1 MARVLSRLRAKT
13 SRLVRTHVTERGRE
27 SPHYRKLKPCER
39 GGYIRRGPP
48 APQSDG
54 GGKDTSIVVNST
66 GGELFQ
72 ITLSFLDADWPI
84 YVIDGSDRCYGLPA
98 LSHAVENVPTRWGVM
113 LDEDAF
119 VVSNERL
126 RELISWADRNGHAA
140 VGVPDGGVIARR
152 EHNPNALNLF
162 FNVLDL
168 DAIRRVWDAD
178 ACAAWMNRGH
188 EMAEAWPPATL
199 LKPEVP
205 YLFDDYEPYYCFYFW
220 LADAGLSTGYLDARL
235 HSDGLSAIVLSPEG
249 EPVVV
254 HSWYAREFEQP
265 GGPMRERILDAIDFA
280 RGGEDRGARWRGR
293 M

>member
-1 MARVLSRLRAKT
+1 MLSRVRSKA
-13 SRLVRTHVTERGRE
+13 SRLVREHVTERGRE
-27 SPHYRKLKPCER
+27 SPYYRKLAPCER
-39 GGYIRRGPP
+39 GEYYRGGPPDARRG
-48 APQSDG
+48 AGDV
-54 GGKDTSIVVNST
+54 DDATVVINST

-72 ITLSFLDADWPI
+72 TTLSFLDASWAI

-98 LSHAVENVPTRWGVM
+98 LRHAIENVPARWGVI

-119 VVSNERL
+119 VLSNDRL
-126 RELISWADRNGHAA
+126 RDLISWAEHNGHAA
-140 VGVPDGGVIARR
+140 VGVPDGGVIPRR

-168 DAIRRVWDAD
+168 EAIRRVWDVEQ
-178 ACAAWMNRGH
+178 CKRWMNRGG
-188 EMAEAWPPATL
+188 EMTRAWPPAAL
-199 LKPEVP
+199 LKHDVP

-235 HSDGLSAIVLSPEG
+235 HSDGLSAIVLDPSS
-249 EPVVV
+249 EPLVI
-254 HSWYAREFEQP
+254 HTWYAREFDHP
-265 GGPMRERILDAIDFA
+265 GGPMRERILDVVEYA